1 MTKDMYFQIDAF
13 ALSGRQMNY
22 SNTQGVAQGYKLI
35 GLSDRFLL
43 NLNDIY
49 N

>member
-1 MTKDMYFQIDAF
+1 MMRDMYFQIDAF
-13 ALSGRQMNY
+13 ALSGRQMNCTT
-22 SNTQGVAQGYKLI
+22 TQGVALGYKLI
-35 GLSDRFLL
+35 GLSDRILL

>member
-1 MTKDMYFQIDAF
+1 MTRDMYFQTDAF
-13 ALSGRQMNY
+13 ALLGRQMNCTT
-22 SNTQGVAQGYKLI
+22 TQGVALGYKLI
-35 GLSDRFLL
+35 GLSDRILL